1 MSKNMSIAFV
11 GFSLLYLLSV
21 SYLDA
26 FLWLFKVIPI
36 LLLMIVVLRSQ
47 PDQTRTVLL
56 FALIFSG
63 CGDLL
68 LAFDEFIF
76 GVAAFLIA
84 QLSYGFLFSRSC
96 GRRGRRWPL
105 SLLLVVYMFFMAWL
119 LIPKLGELQLP
130 VIVYLLAIATM
141 GLLAIQSRLPMRWA
155 VLGAVIFIVS
165 DSFIAINKF
174 IYVIPYETYWIMST
188 YYAAQFMLVVGF
200 LAAQKQSILNQSVK

>member
-1 MSKNMSIAFV
+1 MSKTMSIAFLS
-11 GFSLLYLLSV
+11 FSLLYLLGV
-21 SYLDA
+21 SYLET
-26 FLWLFKVIPI
+26 FIWLYKVIPI
-36 LLLMIVVLRSQ
+36 LLLIIVVLRSE
-47 PDQTRTVLL
+47 PSQTRAVLL

-68 LAFDEFIF
+68 LAIDEFIF

-84 QLSYGFLFSRSC
+84 QLSYGFLFSRSW
-96 GRRGRRWPL
+96 GVGVRRWPM

-119 LIPKLGELQLP
+119 LKPKLGELQIP
-130 VIVYLLAIATM
+130 VMVYLLAIATM

-155 VLGAVIFIVS
+155 VLGAVLFIVS

-174 IYVIPYETYWIMST
+174 VYAIPFETYWIMST

-200 LAAQKQSILNQSVK
+200 LAAQKQSLRNQSVN